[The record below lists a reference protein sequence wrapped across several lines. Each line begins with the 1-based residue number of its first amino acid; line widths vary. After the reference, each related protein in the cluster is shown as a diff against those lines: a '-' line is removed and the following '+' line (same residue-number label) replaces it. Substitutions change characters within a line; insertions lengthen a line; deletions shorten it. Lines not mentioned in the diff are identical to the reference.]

1 MLKLF
6 TWLVLLISGNSA
18 QLVPNVMNSKFDGS
32 SLVGREER
40 KIQAREEKCVVV
52 TSVEQER

>member
-1 MLKLF
+1 M
-6 TWLVLLISGNSA
+6 LLISENSA

>member
-1 MLKLF
+1 M
-6 TWLVLLISGNSA
+6 LLISGNSA
-18 QLVPNVMNSKFDGS
+18 QLVLFPNVVNSKFDGS

>member
-1 MLKLF
+1 M
-6 TWLVLLISGNSA
+6 LLISENSA
-18 QLVPNVMNSKFDGS
+18 QLVPNVMNSKFDSS